1 MAAETGGV
9 EQPSPKEIS
18 PVHAREQRV
27 HSYMT
32 KFNRIPAQDARSEL
46 GQLLVK
52 TKGFPIAQQDFIREV
67 SDAVNPT
74 KDKLTMS
81 EAIVDKYTEALESQ
95 RSAEDAMVALLY
107 DIQTPLHGRGMT
119 VATPELPKL
128 LKILEDTRMRRESQF
143 AREGFMDSSK
153 DQAVLFL
160 TQVYFYDAERAQG
173 KRVIHTEAGKNPS
186 LDEVEII
193 KLVRKLNQYLPE
205 GDRFIIQEEQPA
217 PLVPNATILS
227 LEKLM
232 MAPDQKKDPQTI
244 NEQREPSSPIRT
256 AAERK
261 RAEELEDVLY
271 DAQGVLQFT
280 LDNPDKP
287 IDLDATK
294 LPQSAVG
301 EVFGSEGKG
310 NLVLFSL
317 ISSISPDARRKVV
330 NWLMT
335 EKGATKRREK
345 IREITAVSQHLFHDL
360 LSPET
365 KGVFDNAFFEDLLNR
380 DAATTRLHRA
390 VLARIPEG
398 EKKGKDEMRELL
410 ADAAERLF
418 FLKHSHILGN
428 EIREE
433 IMARRKAMKITP
445 IDSEDKVAAGDIEEL
460 IKKIQDQLEFPTDV
474 NAAIM
479 PYELNVGYV
488 DDFDTS
494 QRTAHLLNGESV
506 DKELFSMKKEKLNE
520 YVAALCLEK
529 WTHQARSNQE
539 LRKTT
544 SSEEGEKLGHV
555 MPYAIDEVKDERG
568 RTERVQTYFM
578 YDYTPDPNDHNRGQ
592 LYIDS
597 QTGLSLPI
605 VLVPAKK
612 EGDYMRI
619 EYVYGSEGTIPGIKA
634 RKVNT

>member
-1 MAAETGGV
+1 
-9 EQPSPKEIS
+9 
-18 PVHAREQRV
+18 
-27 HSYMT
+27 MT
-32 KFNRIPAQDARSEL
+32 KFNRIPVQDARSEL
-46 GQLLVK
+46 NQLLVK
-52 TKGFPIAQQDFIREV
+52 TKGFPLAQQDFIREV
-67 SDAVNPT
+67 GDAVNPT
-74 KDKLTMS
+74 KNKLTMS
-81 EAIVDKYTEALESQ
+81 EAVVDKYTAALESQ

-107 DIQTPLHGRGMT
+107 DLQAPFHRQGMT
-119 VATPELPKL
+119 IGTPELPKL
-128 LKILEDTRMRRESQF
+128 LKILEDTRMRRDSPFVRES
-143 AREGFMDSSK
+143 FMDSPK

-173 KRVIHTEAGKNPS
+173 KRVIYTEAGENPS

-205 GDRFIIQEEQPA
+205 GDRFIIQEKQPDP
-217 PLVPNATILS
+217 PLHATFFSFDQLTEVPAAG
-227 LEKLM
+227 K
-232 MAPDQKKDPQTI
+232 
-244 NEQREPSSPIRT
+244 PSSLPTEKEESGLPIRT

-271 DAQGVLQFT
+271 DSQGILRFT

-287 IDLDATK
+287 IDLDIAQ
-294 LPQSAVG
+294 LPQSAIG

-317 ISSISPDARRKVV
+317 ISSISPEARQKVV
-330 NWLMT
+330 KWLMT
-335 EKGATKRREK
+335 EKGTAKRREK
-345 IREITAVSQHLFHDL
+345 IRELAIASQHLFHDM

-380 DAATTRLHRA
+380 DDTTMRLHKA

-418 FLKHSHILGN
+418 LLKHSHILGN

-433 IMARRKAMKITP
+433 ITARRKAMKITP
-445 IDSEDKVAAGDIEEL
+445 IDSEDRVAAGDIEEL

-474 NAAIM
+474 SAAVI
-479 PYELNVGYV
+479 PYELNVSYV

-494 QRTAHLLNGESV
+494 QRTARLLNGESV
-506 DKELFSMKKEKLNE
+506 DKELFSMKKEKLDR
-520 YVAALCLEK
+520 YIAALCLEK

-539 LRKTT
+539 LRKKLP
-544 SSEEGEKLGHV
+544 SEEAERLGHV
-555 MPYAIDEVKDERG
+555 MPYVVNELEDETG
-568 RTERVQTYFM
+568 RTKRVQTYFM
-578 YDYTPDPNDHNRGQ
+578 YDYTPDPKDRNRGQ

-605 VLVPAKK
+605 VLIPANK

-619 EYVYGSEGTIPGIKA
+619 EYVYGSEGIVPGMEVRKA
-634 RKVNT
+634 NT